1 MAKITAK
8 KAFVISA
15 INTPLHDDDSLHVEG
30 LEAHIEDQLKAGID
44 GLLVAGT
51 MGLMQLLTDRT
62 YEQLIDHSI
71 RVSAGR
77 GELMVGVG
85 DTSLARTRQRIE
97 LLNSRKVDAVVVVTP
112 YLIKF
117 KPAELVD
124 YYRAL
129 ADASRHPLYL
139 YDLPGLTGVKLDYDT
154 VERVADHPNI
164 FGIKASCEA
173 DWTRELI
180 RRMGDRFRIIIAQ
193 PTIMDA
199 LLREGI
205 HEHLDGIFSVAPAWT
220 MSLVHAA
227 EKGDWET
234 AAAYQQRFIQ
244 LLDIVKATGVFAAV
258 TAILNARGIAGKC
271 SPAPMRQF
279 DAAECAK
286 VVQEPLVQELIRDN
300 A

>member
-1 MAKITAK
+1 
-8 KAFVISA
+8 
-15 INTPLHDDDSLHVEG
+15 
-30 LEAHIEDQLKAGID
+30 
-44 GLLVAGT
+44 
-51 MGLMQLLTDRT
+51 
-62 YEQLIDHSI
+62 
-71 RVSAGR
+71 
-77 GELMVGVG
+77 
-85 DTSLARTRQRIE
+85 

-117 KPAELVD
+117 TPAELVS

-129 ADASRHPLYL
+129 ADASHHPLYL

-154 VERVADHPNI
+154 VERVSNHPNI

-180 RRMGDRFRIIIAQ
+180 HRMGDRFRIIIAQ
-193 PTIMDA
+193 PLIMDK
-199 LLREGI
+199 LLREGVY
-205 HEHLDGIFSVAPAWT
+205 EHLDGIYSVAPKWT
-220 MSLVHAA
+220 MSLVRAA
-227 EKGDWET
+227 EKGDWDT
-234 AAAYQQRFIQ
+234 AAAYQQRFVK

-258 TAILNARGIAGKC
+258 TAILNARGIPGKC

-286 VVQEPLVQELIRDN
+286 VVQDPFVQELIRDN